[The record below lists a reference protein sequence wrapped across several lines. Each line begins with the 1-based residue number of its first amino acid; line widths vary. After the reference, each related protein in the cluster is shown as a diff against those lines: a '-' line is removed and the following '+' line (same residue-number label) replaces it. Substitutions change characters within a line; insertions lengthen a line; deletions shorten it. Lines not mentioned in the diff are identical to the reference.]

1 MLKYVIK
8 RLLYG
13 AVTLF
18 ALMAITFFL
27 MHSIPGSP
35 FGGEMDKLPANVK
48 ELMIQH
54 YQLDQPIFVQF
65 VSYLKNVVRGDFGT
79 SLVRKGQY
87 VMDII
92 TRGLPYTTF
101 FK

>member
-13 AVTLF
+13 AITLF

-35 FGGEMDKLPANVK
+35 FAGEMSKLPANVK
-48 ELMIQH
+48 
-54 YQLDQPIFVQF
+54 
-65 VSYLKNVVRGDFGT
+65 
-79 SLVRKGQY
+79 
-87 VMDII
+87 
-92 TRGLPYTTF
+92 
-101 FK
+101 